1 MMRRSFST
9 VRARVDRLAAQI
21 GSLVGCSICQEDE
34 ARGRTCWRDVDA
46 ERSSDGDDLAA
57 LPQSSTCSAC
67 GRTYALR
74 YTVYSWQTT
83 ENPAQE
89 G

>member
-34 ARGRTCWRDVDA
+34 ARVQA
-46 ERSSDGDDLAA
+46 EQVAA
-57 LPQSSTCSAC
+57 
-67 GRTYALR
+67 
-74 YTVYSWQTT
+74 
-83 ENPAQE
+83 
-89 G
+89 